1 MHTVYNMGIL
11 TLCGPKFVPQAENA
25 SRFEGFLHIQVLVL
39 PVDIKYCIVYTIRGG
54 TDAIEYVFVL
64 LRKESNSL

>member
-1 MHTVYNMGIL
+1 MGIL

-39 PVDIKYCIVYTIRGG
+39 PAVEDMKYCIVYTIRGG